1 MCSVGIWIE
10 VNSQRAVPIKSLRSW
25 SCLARESGYTQ
36 RHVILASGLKSLP
49 KGAEPIIKKFEV
61 PIPGPRH
68 VTGATDMEFLGP

>member
-1 MCSVGIWIE
+1 
-10 VNSQRAVPIKSLRSW
+10 
-25 SCLARESGYTQ
+25 
-36 RHVILASGLKSLP
+36 LASGLKSLP